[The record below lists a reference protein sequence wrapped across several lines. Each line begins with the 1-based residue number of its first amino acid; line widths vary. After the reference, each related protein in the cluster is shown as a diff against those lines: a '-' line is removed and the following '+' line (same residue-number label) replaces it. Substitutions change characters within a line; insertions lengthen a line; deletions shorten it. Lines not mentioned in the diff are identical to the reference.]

1 MSAAQT
7 TLNRMHWHALG
18 VFDGENAE
26 RERICEFNIN
36 QPEAVDSTVATI
48 VVVFDQTYKKAK
60 VL

>member
-1 MSAAQT
+1 
-7 TLNRMHWHALG
+7 MHWHVLG